1 MPAGYS
7 VLPIYTHHCL
17 LPSSTLVQLHR
28 VYMVSNIMV
37 NILICLCIEC
47 RKCCDR
53 MVRVRELEEGIGG
66 LDRGTACFFVCQW
79 NIRSRIV
86 T

>member
-7 VLPIYTHHCL
+7 VLPMYTHHCL

-37 NILICLCIEC
+37 NILICLCIKC
-47 RKCCDR
+47 RKCRDR
-53 MVRVRELEEGIGG
+53 MVRELVEGIGG
-66 LDRGTACFFVCQW
+66 LDRGTACFFVSQR
-79 NIRSRIV
+79 NIRPRIV